1 MEPLRRGGGELAWRR
16 GAVPLAGLLL
26 IALSQ
31 PCAAQTRSRP
41 QAAPP
46 ASKAHKPVE
55 PVEDDEASVSELVVT
70 GDRPQPGAVVGDVK
84 PELQLGPADI
94 RSYGVSTVTE
104 LLDELAPQIR
114 SDRGR
119 GGEGPV
125 VLLNGKRISGFN
137 EIRDIPTEAIARVD
151 ILPEEAALKYGFSA
165 NQRVVNIVLRPRFRA
180 WTDEV
185 TGGGPTE
192 GGQASG
198 QGELD
203 LFRTRRDDRINL
215 DLKYSAS
222 SALTE
227 DARHLTSLASGQP
240 FDLAGNIS
248 SAIPGGEIDPA
259 LSALVGRPVTVAGVP
274 VSAATGAPALS
285 DFAATARIPNTSDVR
300 RYRTLS
306 PQTQQVSANLVL
318 SRGILGGISATV
330 NATLEA
336 TSSSAQQGLPGVSL
350 LIPAGDPFSPF
361 GLPVRLDRYVTGL
374 GPLDQD
380 AQTWTGHLGTSLNRD
395 LKGWRLSLTGAYDHV
410 DAQTDSDSGVDP
422 APLQA
427 LITARSAGFNP
438 FAPLPGD
445 LLGMLAQNRAHSQS
459 DTANIQFLASGPIL
473 TVPAGN
479 VRASLKLGETGSW
492 LASSSQRL
500 GIDQSVDLS
509 RTATNLQAN
518 FDLPLASKRNN
529 VLPALG
535 ELSVNF
541 NVAADQVSDFGTL
554 TTLGYGLNW
563 TPVTGVTFIVSH
575 THDQAAP
582 TEQQLGDPVQRTA
595 GTRIFDFATGKTV
608 DVVRIDGG
616 ERGLIADDRDVL
628 KVGVTYKPF
637 TDHDLTL
644 TANYVESRIDNAIA
658 SLPAA
663 TAEIEAAFPERFV
676 RDAGGNLTEVD
687 YRPVNFALEQRK
699 ELRWG
704 LNFSRP
710 IGPQQTF
717 RGRFGAGG
725 PDARRPDGSR
735 PDRSGPD
742 GQRQDGGRADG
753 QGGVRPP
760 GGAGPDA
767 DGGPPPGPGTGGPD
781 GGPPRAFGGEG
792 GGGRDGGGGRGGG
805 GRGFGGGGG
814 AQNGR
819 LQFAIYHTVF
829 FQDDILIRP
838 GVPTLDL
845 LNGSAMG
852 GNGGQPR
859 HEVEAQFGFTE
870 KGLGARLSADWK
882 SGTSVHGGVGGGPG
896 AAAGDLTFSDIARI
910 NLRLFADL
918 GAQRNLVQQHR
929 WLRGSRVTLSI
940 TNLFDQRIQVKDAN
954 GVTPLSYQ
962 PAYLDPAGRVVKLS
976 IRKLFF

>member
-1 MEPLRRGGGELAWRR
+1 MEPLRRVGGDLTRRR

-26 IALSQ
+26 IALAQ
-31 PCAAQTRSRP
+31 PCAAQTKPQSR
-41 QAAPP
+41 PP
-46 ASKAHKPVE
+46 ASKPHKPAA

-70 GDRPQPGAVVGDVK
+70 GDRPQPGAVVGDIK

-151 ILPEEAALKYGFSA
+151 ILPEEAALKYGYSA

-180 WTDEV
+180 WTDEA
-185 TGGGPTE
+185 TAGGPTE

-240 FDLAGNIS
+240 FDLAGNLS

-274 VSAATGAPALS
+274 ASAANGAPSLS
-285 DFAATARIPNTSDVR
+285 DFAATAGVPNASDVR

-306 PQTQQVSANLVL
+306 PETQQVSANLVL

-336 TSSSAQQGLPGVSL
+336 SSSDAQQGLPGVSL

-361 GLPVRLDRYVTGL
+361 SSAVRLDRYVAGL

-380 AQTWTGHLGTSLNRD
+380 THSWTGHLGGSLNRD

-410 DAQTDSDSGVDP
+410 DAQIDSDSGIDP

-427 LITARSAGFNP
+427 LLTSRSASFNP

-445 LLGMLAQNRAHSQS
+445 LLTMLAQNRAHSLS
-459 DTANIQFLASGPIL
+459 DTANVQFLASGPIL
-473 TVPAGN
+473 AVPAGN
-479 VRASLKLGETGSW
+479 MRASLKLGETGSW
-492 LASSSQRL
+492 LASTSQRL
-500 GIDQSVDLS
+500 GVEQSVDLS

-541 NVAADQVSDFGTL
+541 NVAADQVSEFGTL

-563 TPVTGVTFIVSH
+563 TPVTGVTFIVSR

-628 KVGVTYKPF
+628 KIGVTYKPF
-637 TDHDLTL
+637 TERDLTV

-663 TAEIEAAFPERFV
+663 TAEIEAAFPDRFV
-676 RDAGGNLTEVD
+676 RDGQGNLTEVD

-704 LNFSRP
+704 LNYSRP

-717 RGRFGAGG
+717 RGRFGGG
-725 PDARRPDGSR
+725 RLDGAAPDGRPDGPRADGSR
-735 PDRSGPD
+735 PDGA
-742 GQRQDGGRADG
+742 RARGDG
-753 QGGVRPP
+753 QGGARVA
-760 GGAGPDA
+760 GGAGPDG
-767 DGGPPPGPGTGGPD
+767 DGGPPPGAATGGPD
-781 GGPPRAFGGEG
+781 GGGPARDG
-792 GGGRDGGGGRGGG
+792 GGGGGGGRGGG
-805 GRGFGGGGG
+805 GRGFGGG

-829 FQDDILIRP
+829 FEDDILIRP
-838 GVPTLDL
+838 GVPALDL

-852 GNGGQPR
+852 GGGGQPR
-859 HEVEAQFGFTE
+859 HEVEAQFGFSE
-870 KGLGARLSADWK
+870 KGMGARLSADWK
-882 SGTSVHGGVGGGPG
+882 SGTSVRGGAGPG
-896 AAAGDLTFSDIARI
+896 AAAGDLTFSDIAKI

-940 TNLFDQRIQVKDAN
+940 TNLFDQRVQVKDAN

-976 IRKLFF
+976 VRKLFF